1 MAGSGRRS
9 AGKNGH
15 SARRKNRLD
24 SKDAGRCVS
33 ACQNRQIWTG
43 RSKKEAFIM
52 DDGLKIKMYSFTLD
66 CRDPHE
72 LAKFYAA
79 LLNWEVI
86 FATEEWACVGVPG
99 SDKGA
104 YPGILFQGNPLYERP
119 VWPDEPEEQQQMAH
133 LDFAVNDLEAAVEYA
148 IHCGATVAE
157 QQFSDHWRVM
167 FDPAG
172 HPFCLCEMKSVME
185 SAGFALL

>member
-1 MAGSGRRS
+1 
-9 AGKNGH
+9 
-15 SARRKNRLD
+15 
-24 SKDAGRCVS
+24 
-33 ACQNRQIWTG
+33 
-43 RSKKEAFIM
+43 M

-86 FATEEWACVGVPG
+86 FPTEEWACVGVPG

-119 VWPDEPEEQQQMAH
+119 VWPGEPESQQQMAH